1 MEAVNT
7 RKQSYKAKTN
17 KQTLKTH
24 LIQPRRAATGTPPTK
39 PKRGPH
45 SRQLSLEQ
53 IGQLERPPRR
63 PRGRDLRQRSKPEKR
78 STERK
83 SQDQGRSP
91 HRQDQGRSPHRQDRG
106 RSPRSPHRQPSVKKV
121 ISWPLTILSIRCF
134 APPCLQ
140 PMVTNH

>member
-83 SQDQGRSP
+83 SQD
-91 HRQDQGRSPHRQDRG
+91 RG
-106 RSPRSPHRQPSVKKV
+106 RITTSS
-121 ISWPLTILSIRCF
+121 
-134 APPCLQ
+134 
-140 PMVTNH
+140 TNHQGGNIMAVRHETSTQAWMNLQQYSRFDASHLLVCNQWRPTNDDKLIP